1 MIRKHVTLLICCS
14 LMYTAAKAQ
23 AIYVDPATAAAMAIH
38 SGIINGQLN
47 TTNNKLT
54 LIQTGQLAVT
64 TQLTAVNA
72 LQKQIY
78 KGLSEVSSI
87 MSNLI
92 AIKDIAEIS
101 GDIVTDVNKAS
112 TLAQSDPLLLLFA
125 QQGATEFKTRATALA
140 AEVSAFV
147 LQGGSSNLMDSGER
161 AKLLNRIVNELS
173 IIRGVVYG
181 MYRTMYYAKMRGIL
195 NSLNPYSGFINID
208 RQIGDD
214 IIMNSKTLQR

>member
-1 MIRKHVTLLICCS
+1 MKTLIFLLLFSACS
-14 LMYTAAKAQ
+14 ISQILAQ
-23 AIYVDPATAAAMAIH
+23 AVYVDPTTAAAMAVH

-64 TQLTAVNA
+64 GQLTAVNA
-72 LQKQIY
+72 LQKDIY
-78 KGLSEVSSI
+78 KGLSQVSSV
-87 MSNLI
+87 MTNLL

-101 GDIVTDVNKAS
+101 SDIVTDVNKAAS
-112 TLAQSDPLLLLFA
+112 LAQSDPVLLLFA

-140 AEVSAFV
+140 AEVSTFV
-147 LQGGSSNLMDSGER
+147 LQGGQSNLMDSGER

-173 IIRGVVYG
+173 ITRGVAYG

-195 NSLNPYSGFINID
+195 NSLNPYAGFINID
-208 RQIGDD
+208 RQIGDN
-214 IIMNSKTLQR
+214 ILQNRKTLKQ

>member
-1 MIRKHVTLLICCS
+1 MKRLLILLLLTGCWLS
-14 LMYTAAKAQ
+14 KTSAQ
-23 AIYVDPATAAAMAIH
+23 AVYVDPTTAAAMAVH
-38 SGIINGQLN
+38 SGVINGQLN

-64 TQLTAVNA
+64 GQLTAVNS
-72 LQKQIY
+72 LQKDIY

-87 MSNLI
+87 MTNLL

-101 GDIVTDVNKAS
+101 SDIVTDVNKAAS
-112 TLAQSDPLLLLFA
+112 LAQSDPVLLLFA

-140 AEVSAFV
+140 AEVSTFV
-147 LQGGSSNLMDSGER
+147 LQGGQSNLMDSGER

-173 IIRGVVYG
+173 IIRGVAYG

-195 NSLNPYSGFINID
+195 NSLNPYAGFINID
-208 RQIGDD
+208 RQIGDN
-214 IIMNSKTLQR
+214 ILQNAKTLKQ